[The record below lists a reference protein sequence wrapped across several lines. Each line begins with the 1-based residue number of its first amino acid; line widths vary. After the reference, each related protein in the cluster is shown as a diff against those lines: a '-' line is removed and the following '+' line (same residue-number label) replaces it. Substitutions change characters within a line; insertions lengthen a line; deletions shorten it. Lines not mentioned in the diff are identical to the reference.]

1 MTHSEAGRLGAI
13 KTSEFARQRS
23 LVRYYE
29 DPVVCLECKVIV
41 DVPNGVQP
49 CVIRVKKFCSQ
60 SCAATYNNKHREK
73 KKSFCLVCNVSIDLG
88 RKYCSAKCMGLMR
101 HKEAVVRA
109 REDTGVRNKCLS
121 SLRKEL
127 FQQRGPF
134 CWKCKWGEINSASG
148 KTPLVMN
155 HIDGDSTNNVDSNL
169 ELLCPNCD
177 SLTPTYKGLNRGNG
191 RHSRRQR
198 YKEGKSY

>member
-13 KTSEFARQRS
+13 KTSLLARQRS
-23 LVRYYE
+23 LIRYYE
-29 DPVVCLECKVIV
+29 DPVVCLECESVV
-41 DVPNGVQP
+41 VVPAGIQP
-49 CVIRVKKFCSQ
+49 STIRVKKFCSQ
-60 SCAATYNNKHREK
+60 SCAAKYNNKQREK
-73 KKSFCLVCNVSIDLG
+73 KKNFCLVCAVAIDVG
-88 RKYCSAKCMGLMR
+88 RKYCSAKCLGTVR

-109 REDTGVRNKCLS
+109 RLDTGVKNKCLG

-127 FQQRGPF
+127 FRQRGPF
-134 CWKCKWGEINSASG
+134 CWKCKWGKINPTSG

-155 HIDGDSTNNVDSNL
+155 HIDGDSTNNMDSNL

-177 SLTPTYKGLNRGNG
+177 SLTSTYKGLNRGKG